1 MHLINVFLLIRCKV
15 ILFTP
20 FPGNIQNSS
29 NTFTVVVKQTLQQD
43 KSKFL
48 TKAIKSRLKEHTIFS
63 NKHILSSITQQNIF
77 WNFNFYFQ
85 LHITKIARFLLTC
98 SSIEK
103 KDMINHTNQRT
114 VLIVIIMNETIHMI
128 KEVHD
133 QKYMNIEK
141 YISNMPKN
149 SL

>member
-63 NKHILSSITQQNIF
+63 NKHIVFNNIAKHFLELQFLFSIAHHKDSKIS
-77 WNFNFYFQ
+77 FNMQFY
-85 LHITKIARFLLTC
+85 R
-98 SSIEK
+98 K

-114 VLIVIIMNETIHMI
+114 VLIVIIMNEAIHMI